1 MKHLKQVINEIRS
14 LSNDDKPI
22 SNGMLFDLICY
33 PPKMPLRLH
42 QEQLLEKAEKQ
53 TCSVFDKEFSGKDL
67 KFNVFTW
74 GSGKHKILLTHG
86 WGSKASDL
94 SEIIIALQDLPNTE
108 IIAFDAP
115 GNGSSQADLSNLIL
129 YVGAV
134 KEIIAK
140 IGNPDI
146 FIGHS
151 LGAMANIMSI
161 QSLNVKPS
169 AVISIT
175 PLIRLK
181 ENFIAT
187 LNSANVKPS
196 VQDSFFEDFEH
207 LFGIEAS
214 YFNLNTLYD
223 SNLNFPHL
231 IAYDEYDLVSPYDYL
246 KEFITNY
253 SNIQTKS
260 YPLAGHEKILRNQ
273 AAIAD
278 ITDFITKRS
287 QSPLL
292 RG

>member
-22 SNGMLFDLICY
+22 SNEMLFDLICY

-53 TCSVFDKEFSGKDL
+53 TFSVFDKEFSDKDL

-86 WGSKASDL
+86 WGSKAADL
-94 SEIIIALQDLPNTE
+94 SEIILALQNVQDTQ

-115 GNGSSQADLSNLIL
+115 GNGSSEATLSNLIL

-140 IGNPDI
+140 IGNPDV

-161 QSLNVKPS
+161 KSLNVKPI

-196 VQDSFFEDFEH
+196 VQDSFFEEFEQ
-207 LFGIEAS
+207 LFSIEAS

-223 SNLNFPHL
+223 SKFDFPHL
-231 IAYDEYDLVSPYDYL
+231 IAYDEYDLISPYDYL
-246 KEFITNY
+246 KEFTSTY
-253 SNIQTKS
+253 SNVQTKP

-273 AAIAD
+273 TLIAD
-278 ITDFITKRS
+278 ISDFITKRS
-287 QSPLL
+287 
-292 RG
+292 